1 MSYRCKCLSINI
13 VLMLSTLTLVT
24 FSVEPKVRG
33 LQPRVKVN
41 GLL

>member
-1 MSYRCKCLSINI
+1 MSCRRKCLSINI

-24 FSVEPKVRG
+24 FSGEPKVRG
-33 LQPRVKVN
+33 LQQPVKVN